1 MFLETLNL
9 ILQKVRFFVLLK
21 NVSHFIST
29 FARINH
35 SKSQNPNMSDS
46 TKNQL
51 KKSLGLSFNIAVL
64 IGGTIG
70 VGILRTPGSIAD
82 LLNNYWL
89 ILASWLFGGLYV
101 LFGANSYAELA
112 TMLPK
117 AGGSYNYIK
126 RAFGEYAGFLSGWFD
141 YITNAIPPAFY
152 CIVISEYMVI
162 LFPAL
167 ANYSTVMAISLL
179 AAFVLIHLSGV
190 KNGSVIQQIT
200 SFLKV
205 ICFVALVVACFMYSG
220 VEIPPIKTDN
230 SFFQIGLV
238 FGFFKS
244 LQLIIGTYN
253 GWNAVC
259 FFAEENDDP
268 GKNIPKSLYSGVL
281 LVVAIYVLVNA
292 AFFHVLPIETL
303 AKSNLAAADVAK
315 ILFGE
320 NGAIIVTVISIF
332 SLISILN
339 AFMMI
344 PPRILY
350 GLSRDGFF
358 IEKGTTVNKGG
369 TPIVALLVSSFFSL
383 LLIIFVGSFEVLF
396 GFAAFIS
403 IIVWGLAYFSLLKLR
418 TSEPDLP
425 RPYRSFW
432 YPWTTIIA
440 IIASIAL
447 LAGFIYSDPKSFI
460 VIVGITIVSYP
471 LFLVLKKKK

>member
-1 MFLETLNL
+1 
-9 ILQKVRFFVLLK
+9 
-21 NVSHFIST
+21 
-29 FARINH
+29 
-35 SKSQNPNMSDS
+35 MSDS
-46 TKNQL
+46 PKNQL
-51 KKSLGLSFNIAVL
+51 QKSLGFSFNIAVL

-70 VGILRTPGSIAD
+70 VGILRTPGTIAEM
-82 LLNNYWL
+82 LNNYWL

-101 LFGANSYAELA
+101 LLGANSYSELA

-126 RAFGEYAGFLSGWFD
+126 RALGDYAGFLSGWYD
-141 YITNAIPPAFY
+141 YIVNAIPPAFY
-152 CIVISEYMVI
+152 CIVISEYTII
-162 LFPAL
+162 LFPQL
-167 ANYSTVMAISLL
+167 AHYSTVLSISLL
-179 AAFVLIHLSGV
+179 VAFVLLHLSGV

-205 ICFVALVVACFMYSG
+205 ICFVALVTACFMYSG
-220 VEIPPIKTDN
+220 VEVPSIKTDN
-230 SFFQIGLV
+230 SIFQIGLI

-253 GWNAVC
+253 GWNGVC
-259 FFAEENDDP
+259 FFAEENENP
-268 GKNIPKSLYSGVL
+268 SKNIPKSLYSGVL
-281 LVVAIYVLVNA
+281 LVVAIYILVNA
-292 AFFHVLPIETL
+292 AFFHVLPIETI

-320 NGAIIVTVISIF
+320 SGAKIVTIISIF

-358 IEKGTTVNKGG
+358 IEKGTQVNKGG

-383 LLIIFVGSFEVLF
+383 FLICIGSFEVLF
-396 GFAAFIS
+396 SFAAFIS
-403 IIVWGLAYFSLLKLR
+403 IIVWGLAYYSLLKLR
-418 TSEPDLP
+418 TTEPDLP

-440 IIASIAL
+440 IIFSVAL

-460 VIVGITIVSYP
+460 IIVGITIVSYP
-471 LFLVLKKKK
+471 LFLVLRKQK

>member
-1 MFLETLNL
+1 
-9 ILQKVRFFVLLK
+9 
-21 NVSHFIST
+21 
-29 FARINH
+29 
-35 SKSQNPNMSDS
+35 MSDS
-46 TKNQL
+46 KNNQL

-70 VGILRTPGSIAD
+70 VGILRTPGTIAEM
-82 LLNNYWL
+82 LGNYWL
-89 ILASWLFGGLYV
+89 IIASWLFGGLFV
-101 LFGANSYAELA
+101 LIGANSYAELA

-126 RAFGEYAGFLSGWFD
+126 RAFGNYAGFLSGWFD

-152 CIVISEYMVI
+152 CIVISEYIVI
-162 LFPAL
+162 LFPGL
-167 ANYSTVMAISLL
+167 ASFSTVIAISLL
-179 AAFVLIHLSGV
+179 LAFVILHLSGV
-190 KNGSVIQQIT
+190 KNGSAIQQIT

-205 ICFVALVVACFMYSG
+205 ICFVALVIACFMYSG
-220 VEIPPIKTDN
+220 IQLPTVQKDN
-230 SFFQIGLV
+230 AFFQIGLL

-253 GWNAVC
+253 GWNSVC

-268 GKNIPKSLYSGVL
+268 GKNIPKSLFSGVL
-281 LVVAIYVLVNA
+281 LVIAIYVLLNV
-292 AFFHVLPIETL
+292 AFFHVLSVESIS
-303 AKSNLAAADVAK
+303 KSNLAAADVANV
-315 ILFGE
+315 IFGK

-358 IEKGTTVNKGG
+358 IQKGTMVNKGG
-369 TPIVALLVSSFFSL
+369 TPIVALLVSSLFSL
-383 LLIIFVGSFEVLF
+383 FLICIGSFEVLF
-396 GFAAFIS
+396 SFAAFTS

-418 TSEPDLP
+418 VTEPDLP
-425 RPYRSFW
+425 RPYRSVW

-440 IIASIAL
+440 IIASMAL
-447 LAGFIYSDPKSFI
+447 LAGFIYSDPVSFI
-460 VIVGITIVSYP
+460 IILGITLVSYP
-471 LFLVLKKKK
+471 LFLVLRNRKKE

>member
-1 MFLETLNL
+1 
-9 ILQKVRFFVLLK
+9 
-21 NVSHFIST
+21 
-29 FARINH
+29 
-35 SKSQNPNMSDS
+35 MSYS

-89 ILASWLFGGLYV
+89 ILASWLFGGLYI

-152 CIVISEYMVI
+152 CIVISEYMII

-200 SFLKV
+200 SLLKV

-220 VEIPPIKTDN
+220 VEIAPIKTDN
-230 SFFQIGLV
+230 SFFQIGLL

-253 GWNAVC
+253 GWNAAC

-268 GKNIPKSLYSGVL
+268 GKNIPKSLYSGVI

-369 TPIVALLVSSFFSL
+369 TPIVALLVSSIFSL

-403 IIVWGLAYFSLLKLR
+403 IIVWGLAYLSLLKLR

-425 RPYRSFW
+425 N
-432 YPWTTIIA
+432 
-440 IIASIAL
+440 L
-447 LAGFIYSDPKSFI
+447 I
-460 VIVGITIVSYP
+460 VRFGIRG
-471 LFLVLKKKK
+471 LQ

>member
-1 MFLETLNL
+1 
-9 ILQKVRFFVLLK
+9 
-21 NVSHFIST
+21 
-29 FARINH
+29 
-35 SKSQNPNMSDS
+35 MSDS
-46 TKNQL
+46 TTNQL
-51 KKSLGLSFNIAVL
+51 KKTLGLSFNIAVL

-70 VGILRTPGSIAD
+70 VGILRTPGTIAQMLD
-82 LLNNYWL
+82 NYWL
-89 ILASWLFGGLYV
+89 IIASWLFGGLYV
-101 LFGANSYAELA
+101 LLGANSYAELA

-126 RAFGEYAGFLSGWFD
+126 RAFGNYAGFLSGWFD

-152 CIVISEYMVI
+152 CIVISEYMII
-162 LFPAL
+162 LFPSL

-220 VEIPPIKTDN
+220 VEVPVIKTD
-230 SFFQIGLV
+230 SSIFQIGLI

-253 GWNAVC
+253 GWNSVC

-268 GKNIPKSLYSGVL
+268 SKNIPKSLYSGVL

-292 AFFHVLPIETL
+292 AFFHVLPIATL

-320 NGAIIVTVISIF
+320 NGAVIVTVISIF

-358 IEKGTTVNKGG
+358 IEKGMAVNKGG
-369 TPIVALLVSSFFSL
+369 TPITALLVSSLFSL
-383 LLIIFVGSFEVLF
+383 LLIICVGSFEVLF
-396 GFAAFIS
+396 SFAAFIS
-403 IIVWGLAYFSLLKLR
+403 IIVWGLAYCSLLKLR
-418 TSEPDLP
+418 TKEPDLP
-425 RPYRSFW
+425 RPYRSFL

-447 LAGFIYSDPKSFI
+447 LIGFIYSDPISFI
-460 VIVGITIVSYP
+460 VVLGITAISYP
-471 LFLVLKKKK
+471 LFWILKRLQKK

>member
-1 MFLETLNL
+1 
-9 ILQKVRFFVLLK
+9 
-21 NVSHFIST
+21 
-29 FARINH
+29 
-35 SKSQNPNMSDS
+35 MSDS

-89 ILASWLFGGLYV
+89 ILASWLFGGLYI

-152 CIVISEYMVI
+152 CIVISEYMII

-220 VEIPPIKTDN
+220 VEIAPIKTDN
-230 SFFQIGLV
+230 SFFQIGLL

-253 GWNAVC
+253 GWNAAC

-268 GKNIPKSLYSGVL
+268 GKNIPKSLYSGVI

-369 TPIVALLVSSFFSL
+369 TPIVALLVSSIFSL

-403 IIVWGLAYFSLLKLR
+403 IIVWGMAYLSLLKLR

-425 RPYRSFW
+425 RPYRSFR

-447 LAGFIYSDPKSFI
+447 LGGFIYSDPKSFI
-460 VIVGITIVSYP
+460 VILGITIVSYP
-471 LFLVLKKKK
+471 LFLVIKKKK

>member
-1 MFLETLNL
+1 
-9 ILQKVRFFVLLK
+9 
-21 NVSHFIST
+21 
-29 FARINH
+29 
-35 SKSQNPNMSDS
+35 MSDS
-46 TKNQL
+46 KPNQL
-51 KKSLGLSFNIAVL
+51 KKTLGLSFNIAVL

-70 VGILRTPGSIAD
+70 VGILRTPGTIAGMLD
-82 LLNNYWL
+82 NYWL
-89 ILASWLFGGLYV
+89 IIASWLFGGLYV
-101 LFGANSYAELA
+101 LIGANSYAELA

-126 RAFGEYAGFLSGWFD
+126 RAFGDYAGFLSGWFD
-141 YITNAIPPAFY
+141 YICNAIPPAFY
-152 CIVISEYMVI
+152 CIVISEYMII
-162 LFPAL
+162 LFPSL
-167 ANYSTVMAISLL
+167 ANYSMVMAISLL

-190 KNGSVIQQIT
+190 KNGSTIQQIT
-200 SFLKV
+200 SLLKV

-220 VEIPPIKTDN
+220 VAVPTIKTDN
-230 SFFQIGLV
+230 SFFQVGLL

-253 GWNAVC
+253 GWNSAC

-268 GKNIPKSLYSGVL
+268 SKNIPKSLYSGVI
-281 LVVAIYVLVNA
+281 LVVAIYVLVNV
-292 AFFHVLPIETL
+292 AFFHVLPIATL

-358 IEKGTTVNKGG
+358 IEKGTMVNKGG
-369 TPIVALLVSSFFSL
+369 TPIVALLVSSFVSL
-383 LLIIFVGSFEVLF
+383 FLICIGSFEVLF
-396 GFAAFIS
+396 SFAAFIS
-403 IIVWGLAYFSLLKLR
+403 IIVWGLAYCSLLKLR
-418 TSEPDLP
+418 ASEPHLP
-425 RPYRSFW
+425 RPYRSFL

-447 LAGFIYSDPKSFI
+447 LMGFIYSDPKSFI
-460 VIVGITIVSYP
+460 IIVGITLISYP
-471 LFLVLKKKK
+471 LFLVLKRKK

>member
-1 MFLETLNL
+1 
-9 ILQKVRFFVLLK
+9 
-21 NVSHFIST
+21 
-29 FARINH
+29 
-35 SKSQNPNMSDS
+35 MSDA

-51 KKSLGLSFNIAVL
+51 QKSLGLSFNIAVL

-70 VGILRTPGSIAD
+70 VGILRTPGTIAEM
-82 LLNNYWL
+82 LGNYWL
-89 ILASWLFGGLYV
+89 IIASWLFGGLYV
-101 LFGANSYAELA
+101 LLGANSYAELA

-141 YITNAIPPAFY
+141 YITNVIPPAFY
-152 CIVISEYMVI
+152 CIVISEYIII

-167 ANYSTVMAISLL
+167 ASYSTVMAIALL
-179 AAFVLIHLSGV
+179 VGFVLIHLSGL
-190 KNGSVIQQIT
+190 KNGSAIQQIT
-200 SFLKV
+200 SLLKV

-220 VEIPPIKTDN
+220 VEVPAIKMDTTV
-230 SFFQIGLV
+230 FQIGLV

-253 GWNAVC
+253 GWNSVC

-292 AFFHVLPIETL
+292 AFFHVLPVETL

-358 IEKGTTVNKGG
+358 TEKGTTVNKGG
-369 TPIVALLVSSFFSL
+369 TPIVALLVSSLFSL
-383 LLIIFVGSFEVLF
+383 FLICIGSFEVLF
-396 GFAAFIS
+396 SFAAFIS

-418 TSEPDLP
+418 TKEPDLP

-432 YPWTTIIA
+432 YPWTTILA
-440 IIASIAL
+440 IIASFAL
-447 LAGFIYSDPKSFI
+447 LIGFIYSDPESF
-460 VIVGITIVSYP
+460 VIILGITAVSYP
-471 LFLVLKKKK
+471 LFLVLKKK

>member
-1 MFLETLNL
+1 
-9 ILQKVRFFVLLK
+9 
-21 NVSHFIST
+21 
-29 FARINH
+29 
-35 SKSQNPNMSDS
+35 MSDS
-46 TKNQL
+46 KKNQL
-51 KKSLGLSFNIAVL
+51 QKSLGLSFNIAFL

-70 VGILRTPGSIAD
+70 VGILRTPGTIAEM
-82 LLNNYWL
+82 LNNYWL

-101 LFGANSYAELA
+101 LLGANSYSELA

-126 RAFGEYAGFLSGWFD
+126 RALGEYAGFLSGWYD
-141 YITNAIPPAFY
+141 YIVNAIPPAFY
-152 CIVISEYMVI
+152 CIVISEYTII
-162 LFPAL
+162 LFPQL
-167 ANYSTVMAISLL
+167 ANYSTVLSISLL
-179 AAFVLIHLSGV
+179 VAFVLLHLSGV
-190 KNGSVIQQIT
+190 KNGSLIQQIT
-200 SFLKV
+200 SLLKV

-220 VEIPPIKTDN
+220 VEIPPIQTDN
-230 SFFQIGLV
+230 SIFQIGLI

-268 GKNIPKSLYSGVL
+268 SKNIPKSLYSGVL
-281 LVVAIYVLVNA
+281 LVVAIYILVNA

-320 NGAIIVTVISIF
+320 NGAKIVTVISIF

-369 TPIVALLVSSFFSL
+369 TPIVALLVSSLFSL
-383 LLIIFVGSFEVLF
+383 FLICIGSFEVLF
-396 GFAAFIS
+396 SFAAFIS
-403 IIVWGLAYFSLLKLR
+403 IIVWGLAYYSLLKLR
-418 TSEPDLP
+418 TTEPDLP

-432 YPWTTIIA
+432 YPWTTILA
-440 IIASIAL
+440 IVFSIAL
-447 LAGFIYSDPKSFI
+447 LGGFIYSDPKSFMII
-460 VIVGITIVSYP
+460 VAITIISYP
-471 LFLVLKKKK
+471 LFLALKKKR

>member
-1 MFLETLNL
+1 MSN
-9 ILQKVRFFVLLK
+9 
-21 NVSHFIST
+21 ST
-29 FARINH
+29 
-35 SKSQNPNMSDS
+35 
-46 TKNQL
+46 NQL

-70 VGILRTPGSIAD
+70 VGILRTPGSIAG

-89 ILASWLFGGLYV
+89 IIASWLFGGLYI
-101 LFGANSYAELA
+101 LLGANSYSELA

-141 YITNAIPPAFY
+141 YIVNAIPPAFY
-152 CIVISEYMVI
+152 CIVISEYTII
-162 LFPAL
+162 LFPSI
-167 ANYSTVMAISLL
+167 ANYSTVISVSLL
-179 AAFVLIHLSGV
+179 AAFVLLHLSGV

-205 ICFVALVVACFMYSG
+205 ICFVALVIACFMYSG
-220 VEIPPIKTDN
+220 VEIPKIETD
-230 SFFQIGLV
+230 SSIFQIGLI

-268 GKNIPKSLYSGVL
+268 SKNIPKSLYSGVL
-281 LVVAIYVLVNA
+281 LVVAIYILVNA

-315 ILFGE
+315 IIFGE
-320 NGAIIVTVISIF
+320 KGAVIVTIISIF

-383 LLIIFVGSFEVLF
+383 LLIIFVGSFEILF
-396 GFAAFIS
+396 SFAAFIS

-418 TSEPDLP
+418 SAEPNLL
-425 RPYRSFW
+425 RPYRSIL

-440 IIASIAL
+440 IAASIAL
-447 LAGFIYSDPKSFI
+447 VAGFIYSDPASFA
-460 VIVGITIVSYP
+460 VIVGITVVSYP
-471 LFLVLKKKK
+471 LFLVLKRIKK

>member
-1 MFLETLNL
+1 
-9 ILQKVRFFVLLK
+9 
-21 NVSHFIST
+21 
-29 FARINH
+29 
-35 SKSQNPNMSDS
+35 MSDS
-46 TKNQL
+46 AKNQL
-51 KKSLGLSFNIAVL
+51 RKSLGLSFNIAVL

-70 VGILRTPGSIAD
+70 VGILRTPGTIAEM
-82 LLNNYWL
+82 LNNYWL

-101 LFGANSYAELA
+101 LLGANSYSELA

-152 CIVISEYMVI
+152 CIVISEYMII

-167 ANYSTVMAISLL
+167 ANYSTVMAVSLL
-179 AAFVLIHLSGV
+179 AAFVLLHLSGV

-200 SFLKV
+200 SLLKV
-205 ICFVALVVACFMYSG
+205 ICFVALVVACFMYTG
-220 VEIPPIKTDN
+220 VKVPAVKTDN
-230 SFFQIGLV
+230 SVFQIGLV

-259 FFAEENDDP
+259 FFAEENENP
-268 GKNIPKSLYSGVL
+268 NKNIPKSLYSGVL
-281 LVVAIYVLVNA
+281 LVVAIYVLVNL

-320 NGAIIVTVISIF
+320 NGATIVTVISIF

-358 IEKGTTVNKGG
+358 IKEGTQVNKGG
-369 TPIVALLVSSFFSL
+369 TPIVALLVSSLFSL
-383 LLIIFVGSFEVLF
+383 LLIIFVGSFEALF
-396 GFAAFIS
+396 SFVAFIS

-418 TSEPDLP
+418 NSEPNLP
-425 RPYRSFW
+425 RPYNSFW

-447 LAGFIYSDPKSFI
+447 FIGFIFSDQTSFI
-460 VIVGITIVSYP
+460 IIIGITVVSYP
-471 LFLVLKKKK
+471 LFWILKKKKK

>member
-1 MFLETLNL
+1 
-9 ILQKVRFFVLLK
+9 
-21 NVSHFIST
+21 
-29 FARINH
+29 
-35 SKSQNPNMSDS
+35 MSDYP
-46 TKNQL
+46 KNQL
-51 KKSLGLSFNIAVL
+51 QKTLGFSFNVAVL

-70 VGILRTPGSIAD
+70 VGILRTPGTIAEM
-82 LLNNYWL
+82 LNNYWL

-101 LFGANSYAELA
+101 LLGANSYSELA

-126 RAFGEYAGFLSGWFD
+126 RALGEYAGFLSGWYD
-141 YITNAIPPAFY
+141 YIVNAIPPAFY
-152 CIVISEYMVI
+152 CIVISEYTII
-162 LFPAL
+162 LFPQL
-167 ANYSTVMAISLL
+167 ADYSTILSISLL
-179 AAFVLIHLSGV
+179 VAFVLLHLSGV

-200 SFLKV
+200 SLLKV

-220 VEIPPIKTDN
+220 VELPPIKTDN
-230 SFFQIGLV
+230 SVFQIGLV

-259 FFAEENDDP
+259 FFAEENDNP
-268 GKNIPKSLYSGVL
+268 SKNIPKSLYSGVL
-281 LVVAIYVLVNA
+281 LVVAIYILVNA

-320 NGAIIVTVISIF
+320 SGAKIVTVISIF

-358 IEKGTTVNKGG
+358 IKQGTQVNKGG

-383 LLIIFVGSFEVLF
+383 FLICIGSFEVLF
-396 GFAAFIS
+396 SFAAFIS
-403 IIVWGLAYFSLLKLR
+403 IIVWGLAYYSLLKLR
-418 TSEPDLP
+418 TTEPDLP

-432 YPWTTIIA
+432 YPWSTILA
-440 IIASIAL
+440 IVFSIAL

-460 VIVGITIVSYP
+460 IIVGIAIVSYP
-471 LFLVLKKKK
+471 LFLVLKKKQK

>member
-1 MFLETLNL
+1 M
-9 ILQKVRFFVLLK
+9 ID
-21 NVSHFIST
+21 
-29 FARINH
+29 
-35 SKSQNPNMSDS
+35 SK
-46 TKNQL
+46 KNQL

-70 VGILRTPGSIAD
+70 VGILRTPGTIAEM
-82 LLNNYWL
+82 LNNYWL

-101 LFGANSYAELA
+101 LLGANSYAELA

-141 YITNAIPPAFY
+141 YITNVIPPAFY
-152 CIVISEYMVI
+152 CIVISEYIII
-162 LFPAL
+162 LFPSL
-167 ANYSTVMAISLL
+167 SNYSTVMAISLL
-179 AAFVLIHLSGV
+179 DAFVLIHLSGI
-190 KNGSVIQQIT
+190 KNGSAIQQVT
-200 SFLKV
+200 SLLKV
-205 ICFVALVVACFMYSG
+205 ICFVALVVACFMYAG
-220 VEIPPIKTDN
+220 VEVPPIKTDN
-230 SFFQIGLV
+230 TTFQIGLL

-253 GWNAVC
+253 GWNSVC
-259 FFAEENDDP
+259 FFAEENHDP
-268 GKNIPKSLYSGVL
+268 SKNIPKSLYSGVL

-292 AFFHVLPIETL
+292 AFFHVLSIETL

-369 TPIVALLVSSFFSL
+369 TPIVALLVSSLFSL
-383 LLIIFVGSFEVLF
+383 FLICIGSFEVLF
-396 GFAAFIS
+396 SFAAFIS

-418 TSEPDLP
+418 TSEPNLP

-432 YPWTTIIA
+432 YPWTTITA

-447 LAGFIYSDPKSFI
+447 LMGFIYSDPKSFI
-460 VIVGITIVSYP
+460 IILGITVVSYP
-471 LFLVLKKKK
+471 LFLVLRRKKKF

>member
-1 MFLETLNL
+1 M
-9 ILQKVRFFVLLK
+9 Q
-21 NVSHFIST
+21 
-29 FARINH
+29 
-35 SKSQNPNMSDS
+35 
-46 TKNQL
+46 
-51 KKSLGLSFNIAVL
+51 KSLGLSFNIAVL

-70 VGILRTPGSIAD
+70 VGILRTPGTIAEM
-82 LLNNYWL
+82 LSNYWL
-89 ILASWLFGGLYV
+89 IIASWLFGGLYV
-101 LFGANSYAELA
+101 LLGANSYAELA

-141 YITNAIPPAFY
+141 YITNVIPPAFY
-152 CIVISEYMVI
+152 CIVISEYIII
-162 LFPAL
+162 LFPSL
-167 ANYSTVMAISLL
+167 ANYSAVMAISLL
-179 AAFVLIHLSGV
+179 LAFVLIHLSGV

-200 SFLKV
+200 SLLKV

-220 VEIPPIKTDN
+220 IETAPIKTDS
-230 SFFQIGLV
+230 SFFQIGLI

-253 GWNAVC
+253 GWNSVC

-268 GKNIPKSLYSGVL
+268 SKNIPRSLYSGVL
-281 LVVAIYVLVNA
+281 LVMSIYVLVNA

-320 NGAIIVTVISIF
+320 NGAVIVTVISIF

-358 IEKGTTVNKGG
+358 IEKGTQVNKGG
-369 TPIVALLVSSFFSL
+369 TPIVALLVSSLFSL
-383 LLIIFVGSFEVLF
+383 FLICIGSFEVLF
-396 GFAAFIS
+396 SFAAFIS

-418 TSEPDLP
+418 TKEPDLP

-440 IIASIAL
+440 IIFSIAL

-460 VIVGITIVSYP
+460 IIVGITVVSYP
-471 LFLVLKKKK
+471 LFLVLTRNKK

>member
-1 MFLETLNL
+1 
-9 ILQKVRFFVLLK
+9 
-21 NVSHFIST
+21 
-29 FARINH
+29 
-35 SKSQNPNMSDS
+35 MSDS
-46 TKNQL
+46 KKNQL

-70 VGILRTPGSIAD
+70 VGILRTPGTIAEMLD
-82 LLNNYWL
+82 NYWL
-89 ILASWLFGGLYV
+89 IIASWLIGGFYILI
-101 LFGANSYAELA
+101 GANSYAELA

-126 RAFGEYAGFLSGWFD
+126 RAFGDYAGFLSGWFD

-152 CIVISEYMVI
+152 CIVISEYLII
-162 LFPAL
+162 LFPHL
-167 ANYSTVMAISLL
+167 ASYSTVLAISLL
-179 AAFVLIHLSGV
+179 VAFVLLHLSGV
-190 KNGSVIQQIT
+190 KNGSVIQQVT

-220 VEIPPIKTDN
+220 VQLDPIPKDS
-230 SFFQIGLV
+230 SFFQIGMI

-253 GWNAVC
+253 GWNSVC

-268 GKNIPKSLYSGVL
+268 SKNIPKSLYSGVL
-281 LVVAIYVLVNA
+281 LVIAIYVLVNV
-292 AFFHVLPIETL
+292 AFFHVLSLDNL
-303 AKSNLAAADVAK
+303 AKSNLAAADVAN
-315 ILFGE
+315 IIFGK

-369 TPIVALLVSSFFSL
+369 TPIVALLVSSLFSL
-383 LLIIFVGSFEVLF
+383 FLICIGSFEVLF
-396 GFAAFIS
+396 SFAAFTS
-403 IIVWGLAYFSLLKLR
+403 IIVWGLAYFSLIKLR
-418 TSEPDLP
+418 NSEPDLP
-425 RPYRSFW
+425 RPYRSLW
-432 YPWTTIIA
+432 YPWATIIA
-440 IIASIAL
+440 IIASIIL
-447 LAGFIYSDPKSFI
+447 LSGFIYSDPKSFVI
-460 VIVGITIVSYP
+460 IVGITVVSYP
-471 LFLVLKKKK
+471 LFLILNRKK

>member
-1 MFLETLNL
+1 
-9 ILQKVRFFVLLK
+9 
-21 NVSHFIST
+21 
-29 FARINH
+29 
-35 SKSQNPNMSDS
+35 MSDAK
-46 TKNQL
+46 KNQL
-51 KKSLGLSFNIAVL
+51 QKSLGLSFNIAVL

-70 VGILRTPGSIAD
+70 VGILRTPGSIAS
-82 LLNNYWL
+82 LLDNYWL
-89 ILASWLFGGLYV
+89 IIASWLFGGLYV
-101 LFGANSYAELA
+101 LLGANSYAELS

-141 YITNAIPPAFY
+141 FIVNVTPPAFY
-152 CIVISEYMVI
+152 CIVISEYIII
-162 LFPAL
+162 LFPVL
-167 ANYSTVMAISLL
+167 SNYSTVMAISLL
-179 AAFVLIHLSGV
+179 LAFVLIHLSGV

-205 ICFVALVVACFMYSG
+205 ICFVALVIACFMYTG
-220 VEIPPIKTDN
+220 TEVPKIKTDN
-230 SFFQIGLV
+230 SFFQIGLI

-253 GWNAVC
+253 GWNSVC
-259 FFAEENDDP
+259 FFAEENDNP
-268 GKNIPKSLYSGVL
+268 NKNIPKSLYSGVF

-292 AFFHVLPIETL
+292 SFFHVLPIETL

-358 IEKGTTVNKGG
+358 FKQGTTVNKGG
-369 TPIVALLVSSFFSL
+369 TPIVALLVSSLFSL
-383 LLIIFVGSFEVLF
+383 FLICIGSFEVLF
-396 GFAAFIS
+396 SFAAFIS
-403 IIVWGLAYFSLLKLR
+403 IIVWGLAYLSLLKLR
-418 TSEPDLP
+418 ATEPNLP
-425 RPYRSFW
+425 RPYHSFW
-432 YPWTTIIA
+432 YPWTTIFA
-440 IIASIAL
+440 FVASIAL
-447 LAGFIYSDPKSFI
+447 LIGFIFSDPKGFAII
-460 VIVGITIVSYP
+460 VVLTLISYP
-471 LFLVLKKKK
+471 VFLVLRKKK

>member
-1 MFLETLNL
+1 
-9 ILQKVRFFVLLK
+9 
-21 NVSHFIST
+21 
-29 FARINH
+29 
-35 SKSQNPNMSDS
+35 MSNT

-51 KKSLGLSFNIAVL
+51 TKTLGLSFNIAVL

-70 VGILRTPGSIAD
+70 VGILRTPGTIAEM
-82 LLNNYWL
+82 LNNYWL
-89 ILASWLFGGLYV
+89 IHACWLFGGLYV
-101 LFGANSYAELA
+101 LLGANSYSELA

-126 RAFGEYAGFLSGWFD
+126 RALGEYAGFLSGWYD
-141 YITNAIPPAFY
+141 YIVNAIPPAFY
-152 CIVISEYMVI
+152 CIVISEYTII
-162 LFPAL
+162 LFPQL
-167 ANYSTVMAISLL
+167 ANYSTVLSISLL
-179 AAFVLIHLSGV
+179 LAFVLLHLSGV

-220 VEIPPIKTDN
+220 VEVPAIKTD
-230 SFFQIGLV
+230 SSVFQIGLI

-281 LVVAIYVLVNA
+281 LVVAIYILVNA
-292 AFFHVLPIETL
+292 AFFHVLPLETL

-315 ILFGE
+315 ILFGQK
-320 NGAIIVTVISIF
+320 GAIIVTVISIF

-358 IEKGTTVNKGG
+358 IKKGTQVNKGG

-383 LLIIFVGSFEVLF
+383 FLICIGSFEVLF
-396 GFAAFIS
+396 SFAAFIS
-403 IIVWGLAYFSLLKLR
+403 IIVWGLAYYSLIKLR
-418 TSEPDLP
+418 KSEPDLI

-432 YPWTTIIA
+432 YPLTTIIA
-440 IIASIAL
+440 IIISIGL
-447 LAGFIYSDPKSFI
+447 LLGFIYSDPIAFA
-460 VIVGITIVSYP
+460 VIVGITLVSYP
-471 LFLVLKKKK
+471 LFLFLKKKK

>member
-1 MFLETLNL
+1 MTD
-9 ILQKVRFFVLLK
+9 
-21 NVSHFIST
+21 
-29 FARINH
+29 
-35 SKSQNPNMSDS
+35 SK
-46 TKNQL
+46 KNQL

-70 VGILRTPGSIAD
+70 VGILRTPGTIAEM
-82 LLNNYWL
+82 LQNYWF
-89 ILASWLFGGLYV
+89 IIASWLFGGLYI
-101 LFGANSYAELA
+101 LLGANSYSELA

-126 RAFGEYAGFLSGWFD
+126 RALGEYAGFLSGWYD

-152 CIVISEYMVI
+152 CIVISEYIII

-167 ANYSTVMAISLL
+167 TNYSTVMAISLL
-179 AAFVLIHLSGV
+179 AAFVLLHLSGV

-220 VEIPPIKTDN
+220 VQVPKIETDTTL
-230 SFFQIGLV
+230 FQIGLI

-259 FFAEENDDP
+259 FFAEENENP
-268 GKNIPKSLYSGVL
+268 SKNIPKSLFSGVL

-292 AFFHVLPIETL
+292 AFFHVLPIETI

-315 ILFGE
+315 ILFGDS
-320 NGAIIVTVISIF
+320 GAKIVTVISIF

-358 IEKGTTVNKGG
+358 IKSGTQVNKGG
-369 TPIVALLVSSFFSL
+369 TPITALLVSSFFSL
-383 LLIIFVGSFEVLF
+383 FLICIGSFEVLF
-396 GFAAFIS
+396 SFAAFIS

-418 TSEPDLP
+418 AQEPDLP

-440 IIASIAL
+440 IIASIGL

-460 VIVGITIVSYP
+460 IIVGITIISYP
-471 LFLVLKKKK
+471 LFLVLSKNKKV

>member
-1 MFLETLNL
+1 M
-9 ILQKVRFFVLLK
+9 LK

>member
-1 MFLETLNL
+1 
-9 ILQKVRFFVLLK
+9 
-21 NVSHFIST
+21 
-29 FARINH
+29 
-35 SKSQNPNMSDS
+35 
-46 TKNQL
+46 
-51 KKSLGLSFNIAVL
+51 
-64 IGGTIG
+64 
-70 VGILRTPGSIAD
+70 
-82 LLNNYWL
+82 
-89 ILASWLFGGLYV
+89 
-101 LFGANSYAELA
+101 
-112 TMLPK
+112 
-117 AGGSYNYIK
+117 
-126 RAFGEYAGFLSGWFD
+126 
-141 YITNAIPPAFY
+141 
-152 CIVISEYMVI
+152 
-162 LFPAL
+162 
-167 ANYSTVMAISLL
+167 MAISLL
-179 AAFVLIHLSGV
+179 AAFALIHLSGV

-220 VEIPPIKTDN
+220 VKIPPIKTDN

-320 NGAIIVTVISIF
+320 NGAIIVTIISIF

-358 IEKGTTVNKGG
+358 IEKGTNVNKGG

-447 LAGFIYSDPKSFI
+447 LIGFIYSDPKSFI
-460 VIVGITIVSYP
+460 VILGITVVSYP
-471 LFLVLKKKK
+471 LFLALRKKL

>member
-1 MFLETLNL
+1 
-9 ILQKVRFFVLLK
+9 
-21 NVSHFIST
+21 
-29 FARINH
+29 
-35 SKSQNPNMSDS
+35 MSDS
-46 TKNQL
+46 KKNQL

-70 VGILRTPGSIAD
+70 VGILRTPGTIAGMLD
-82 LLNNYWL
+82 NYWL
-89 ILASWLFGGLYV
+89 IIASWLIGGIYV
-101 LFGANSYAELA
+101 LIGANSYAELA

-126 RAFGEYAGFLSGWFD
+126 RAFGNYAGFLSGWFD

-152 CIVISEYMVI
+152 CIVISEYLII
-162 LFPAL
+162 LFPGL
-167 ANYSTVMAISLL
+167 ANFSTEIAISLL
-179 AAFVLIHLSGV
+179 IAFVLLHLSGV

-220 VEIPPIKTDN
+220 VKLDPIPKNNTV
-230 SFFQIGLV
+230 FQIGLL

-259 FFAEENDDP
+259 FFAEENENP

-281 LVVAIYVLVNA
+281 LVIAIYVLINI
-292 AFFHVLPIETL
+292 AFFYILPIETV
-303 AKSNLAAADVAK
+303 AKSNLAAADVAN
-315 ILFGE
+315 IIFGK

-369 TPIVALLVSSFFSL
+369 TPIVALLVSSLFSL
-383 LLIIFVGSFEVLF
+383 FLICIGSFEVLF
-396 GFAAFIS
+396 SFAAFTS
-403 IIVWGLAYFSLLKLR
+403 IIVWGLAYFSLIKLR
-418 TSEPDLP
+418 KSEPDLP

-432 YPWTTIIA
+432 HPWSTIIA
-440 IIASIAL
+440 IIASFAL
-447 LAGFIYSDPKSFI
+447 LIGFIFSDPKSFVI
-460 VIVGITIVSYP
+460 IVGITAVSYP
-471 LFLVLKKKK
+471 LFLVLNRKKNT

>member
-1 MFLETLNL
+1 
-9 ILQKVRFFVLLK
+9 
-21 NVSHFIST
+21 
-29 FARINH
+29 
-35 SKSQNPNMSDS
+35 MSDS
-46 TKNQL
+46 KKNQL
-51 KKSLGLSFNIAVL
+51 KKTLGLSFNIAVL

-70 VGILRTPGSIAD
+70 VGILRTPGTIAEM
-82 LLNNYWL
+82 LNNYWL
-89 ILASWLFGGLYV
+89 ILACWLFGGLYV
-101 LFGANSYAELA
+101 LLGANSYSELA

-126 RAFGEYAGFLSGWFD
+126 RALGEYAGFLSGWYD
-141 YITNAIPPAFY
+141 YIVNAIPPAFY
-152 CIVISEYMVI
+152 CIVISEYTII
-162 LFPAL
+162 LFPEL
-167 ANYSTVMAISLL
+167 APYSTVISISILV
-179 AAFVLIHLSGV
+179 AFVLLHLSGV

-200 SFLKV
+200 SLLKV
-205 ICFVALVVACFMYSG
+205 ICFVALVVACFLYSG
-220 VEIPPIKTDN
+220 VNVPKIQTDN
-230 SFFQIGLV
+230 SIFQIGLI

-268 GKNIPKSLYSGVL
+268 SKNIPKSLYSGVL
-281 LVVAIYVLVNA
+281 LVVAIYILVNA

-320 NGAIIVTVISIF
+320 NGAKIVTVISIF

-358 IEKGTTVNKGG
+358 IQKGTIVNKGG

-383 LLIIFVGSFEVLF
+383 FLICIGSFEVLF
-396 GFAAFIS
+396 SFAAFIS
-403 IIVWGLAYFSLLKLR
+403 IIVWGLAYYSLLKLR

-440 IIASIAL
+440 IIFSIAL
-447 LAGFIYSDPKSFI
+447 LAGFVYSDPKSFI
-460 VIVGITIVSYP
+460 IIVGIAIVSYP

>member
-1 MFLETLNL
+1 
-9 ILQKVRFFVLLK
+9 
-21 NVSHFIST
+21 
-29 FARINH
+29 
-35 SKSQNPNMSDS
+35 MSDS
-46 TKNQL
+46 PKNQL
-51 KKSLGLSFNIAVL
+51 QKSLGLSFNIAVL

-70 VGILRTPGSIAD
+70 VGILRTPGTIAEM
-82 LLNNYWL
+82 LNNYWL

-101 LFGANSYAELA
+101 LLGANSYSELA

-126 RAFGEYAGFLSGWFD
+126 RALGEYAGFLSGWYD
-141 YITNAIPPAFY
+141 YIVNAIPPAFY
-152 CIVISEYMVI
+152 CIVISEYTII
-162 LFPAL
+162 LFPQL
-167 ANYSTVMAISLL
+167 ANYSTVISISLL
-179 AAFVLIHLSGV
+179 IAFVLLHLSGV
-190 KNGSVIQQIT
+190 KNGSLIQQIT
-200 SFLKV
+200 SLLKV

-220 VEIPPIKTDN
+220 VEVPPIKTDN
-230 SFFQIGLV
+230 SIFQIGLV

-259 FFAEENDDP
+259 FFAEENENP
-268 GKNIPKSLYSGVL
+268 NKNIPKSLYSGVL
-281 LVVAIYVLVNA
+281 LVVAIYILVNA

-320 NGAIIVTVISIF
+320 SGAKIVTVISIF

-358 IEKGTTVNKGG
+358 IKKGTQVNKGG

-383 LLIIFVGSFEVLF
+383 FLICIGSFEVLF
-396 GFAAFIS
+396 SFAAFIS
-403 IIVWGLAYFSLLKLR
+403 IIVWGLAYYSLLKLR

-440 IIASIAL
+440 IIFSIAL

-460 VIVGITIVSYP
+460 IIVGIAIASYP
-471 LFLVLKKKK
+471 LFLLLKKNN